1 MARKKVSK
9 RFIKDTVAAY
19 IFLLPVIVG
28 IALFTAYPI
37 VMSLF
42 YSFSDFNGAYATV
55 INLDNYKNLF
65 SLDGEFI
72 PFMSSLGKTFIYV
85 ICSTT
90 LNLVLSYILALFL
103 RKNIKGIKVI
113 RLLCYLPCLIPAL
126 ASGLIWKD
134 AFNYNAMGLVK
145 NYGIFNTWLYKLG
158 LKPLTFFASKN
169 TAMITLIFSGI
180 WGVGGGLI
188 MWLAALENVS
198 PDLYEAAS
206 LDGAGYLRQ
215 VFTITIPLTTNML
228 FYNLLTSVIGGLQV
242 FNTFAVYGTGAE
254 DSLFFVAIK
263 IYVTA
268 FGGNLGVNHEALACA
283 MSWILFIIIA
293 ALTLVMFKTNKWV
306 KYSDE

>member
-1 MARKKVSK
+1 MARRKISK
-9 RFIKDTVAAY
+9 RFVKDTVAAY

-28 IALFTAYPI
+28 TLLFTAYPI
-37 VMSLF
+37 VMSLL
-42 YSFSDFNGAYATV
+42 YSFSDFNGAFATV
-55 INLDNYKNLF
+55 FNFDNYKNIF
-65 SLDGEFI
+65 SMDGEFI
-72 PFMSSLGKTFIYV
+72 PFMSSLGKTFVYV
-85 ICSTT
+85 ICSTVV
-90 LNLVLSYILALFL
+90 NMVLSYILALFL

-126 ASGLIWKD
+126 ASGLIWRD
-134 AFNYNAMGLVK
+134 AFAYNAMEVVK
-145 NYGIFNTWLYKLG
+145 DYGIFNTWLHKIG
-158 LKPLTFFASKN
+158 LKPLTFFDSKN
-169 TAMITLIFSGI
+169 TAMITLIFTGL

-228 FYNLLTSVIGGLQV
+228 FYNLLTSVIGGLQM
-242 FNTFAVYGTGAE
+242 FNTFAIYGVGAE
-254 DSLFFVAIK
+254 ESLFFVAIK
-263 IYVTA
+263 IYLTA
-268 FGGNLGVNHEALACA
+268 FPGNLGVPHEALACA

-293 ALTLVMFKTNKWV
+293 ALTMVMFKTNKWV